1 MHPNAPHFHFANL
14 TTKLYLLFLAIHLSF
29 IGLFYI
35 QDVWQL
41 VVFNVFSAFLYV
53 GCLALNRYQFFNT
66 AFLLTSAEV
75 VVHAALCSHFLGN
88 AGFSEAALFLPM
100 LFFIHPAS
108 TPRKFVYFACIL
120 SAYLVLT
127 YNDQTQSP
135 QYILGVSTMQFLN
148 LSTSLLIITI
158 GSYIAY
164 YTYSTIR
171 TKEEALETENQKL
184 QEQYKIVEQL
194 SVTDK
199 LTGLYNRN
207 KLDATFE
214 AEVARADRTGKPLAM
229 IILDVDHFKMVND
242 TYGHHVGDITLQTV
256 AERLKNTVRQT
267 DIIGR
272 WGGEEFVVICPDT
285 PTKGAKELA
294 EKLRKVIEA
303 QPFPEIGH
311 KTASF
316 GVSTHQ
322 AEQTVDALIIA
333 ADTALYQAKESGHNK
348 VVVAK

>member
-29 IGLFYI
+29 IGLFYV
-35 QDVWQL
+35 QDIWQL
-41 VVFNVFSAFLYV
+41 VVFNFLSALLYV

-88 AGFSEAALFLPM
+88 AGFSEAVLFLPM
-100 LFFIHPAS
+100 LFFIHPTS
-108 TPRKFVYFACIL
+108 TPRKFAYFACIL
-120 SAYLVLT
+120 AAYLIFT

-135 QYILGVSTMQFLN
+135 QYILGASTMQFLN

-194 SVTDK
+194 SITDK

-214 AEVARADRTGKPLAM
+214 AEVARSDRTGKPLAM

-242 TYGHHVGDITLQTV
+242 TYGHHVGDTTLQTV
-256 AERLKNTVRQT
+256 AERLKDTVRQT

-285 PTKGAKELA
+285 PKQGAKELA
-294 EKLRKVIEA
+294 EKLRKAIELT
-303 QPFPEIGH
+303 PFPEIGT

-316 GVSTHQ
+316 GVSLHQ
-322 AEQTVDALIIA
+322 AKQSVDALIIA
-333 ADTALYQAKESGHNK
+333 ADTALYKAKETGRDK
-348 VVVAK
+348 VVLAK